1 MTYYGARFCLA
12 MLALKTH
19 CLRHTMNSLPVKT
32 CCAIFCAFALQSTAQ
47 AEHNF
52 VGESSDVTQQDK
64 TLTSYVVDLIKPVP
78 AEPYWVV
85 QASVHTKHFKHNPE
99 HNNNQELFGLERHTA
114 DSYLF
119 GAATFL
125 HSFDQRSYY
134 GYVGKRFDYAG
145 TPFYSKVTA
154 GLLYGYKGE
163 YRDKIPLNRFEI
175 APVIIPSV
183 GVKYRRASAEIV
195 LLGAAATMINIGFQ
209 L

>member
-1 MTYYGARFCLA
+1 MKII
-12 MLALKTH
+12 LKIKKRNEFNTFNDISICTLYVFFH
-19 CLRHTMNSLPVKT
+19 S
-32 CCAIFCAFALQSTAQ
+32 SAQ
-47 AEHNF
+47 AEQAP
-52 VGESSDVTQQDK
+52 VLQEQSATSYK
-64 TLTSYVVDLIKPVP
+64 ALTSYVGDLLKPVP

-85 QASVHTKHFKHNPE
+85 QASVYTKHFKHNPE

>member
-1 MTYYGARFCLA
+1 
-12 MLALKTH
+12 
-19 CLRHTMNSLPVKT
+19 MNSIPLT
-32 CCAIFCAFALQSTAQ
+32 ISLFALCTFFFHSSAQ
-47 AEHNF
+47 AKQAPVLQEQ
-52 VGESSDVTQQDK
+52 SATSYK
-64 TLTSYVVDLIKPVP
+64 ALTSYVGDLLKPVP

-145 TPFYSKVTA
+145 TPFYSKLTA

-163 YRDKIPLNRFEI
+163 YRDKIPLNRFGV

>member
-1 MTYYGARFCLA
+1 MQE
-12 MLALKTH
+12 
-19 CLRHTMNSLPVKT
+19 
-32 CCAIFCAFALQSTAQ
+32 QSA
-47 AEHNF
+47 
-52 VGESSDVTQQDK
+52 
-64 TLTSYVVDLIKPVP
+64 TSYKALISYVGDLLKPVP

-85 QASVHTKHFKHNPE
+85 QASVYTKHFKHNPE